1 VGVVVRAL
9 DFGMSTPLCEKCG
22 RRNLVTYQVEPK
34 AAWAAVVRIRWKS
47 ICPSCFDAEAE
58 RAGEQAALTLC
69 QIQAL
74 SLE

>member
-1 VGVVVRAL
+1 MTT
-9 DFGMSTPLCEKCG
+9 DCG
-22 RRNLVTYQVEPK
+22 FHVF
-34 AAWAAVVRIRWKS
+34 VRIRWKS